1 VILTR
6 EWPDDKIKPN
16 IWKLKKYCFCNIFVR
31 FPVLKYSYRRYE
43 NMADLLGET
52 FSDDSAAVD
61 KHDYGVGIPLQ
72 MPDLGIKGA
81 DNYDWGMK
89 ARLAKIFSPKDGN
102 SIVFAIDHGASQGPT
117 TGLERI
123 DRLVPEVID
132 YVDVLMPR
140 RGMLYTSISPKY
152 GKGLIL
158 RTSSG
163 GTIISEGSALGSI
176 GVDIGEAVR
185 LDALAMAVGAN
196 IGDEAT
202 REAHSIKNLHES
214 VNAGNKVGI
223 PTLGVVTVGRE
234 MARSVWYYLLATR
247 SIAETGCQFIKTY
260 YTETDFEK
268 VTSATPV
275 PIIIAGGKVLP
286 EAGALELSYNAM
298 CEGARGVDMGRNIF
312 QAGSPRAMSYAISL
326 VVHGGYTGKQAFEA
340 YEQMCSELGVDL
352 GPKKTY

>member
-1 VILTR
+1 
-6 EWPDDKIKPN
+6 
-16 IWKLKKYCFCNIFVR
+16 
-31 FPVLKYSYRRYE
+31 
-43 NMADLLGET
+43 MADLLGET
-52 FSDDSAAVD
+52 FTDDNAAVD

-72 MPDLGIKGA
+72 MPDLGIRGA

-102 SIVFAIDHGASQGPT
+102 AVVFAIDHGAGQGPT

-132 YVDVLMPR
+132 YIDVVMLR
-140 RGMLYTSISPKY
+140 RGMLYSSVSPKY

-158 RTSSG
+158 RMNCG
-163 GTIISEGSALGSI
+163 GTIISEGREDVAGHI
-176 GVDIGEAVR
+176 GVDIADAVR
-185 LDALAMAVGAN
+185 LDALAMAVGCN
-196 IGDEAT
+196 IGAKASVE
-202 REAHSIKNLHES
+202 HQSIMNLHES

-234 MARSVWYYLLATR
+234 MARSVSYYLLATR

-260 YTETDFEK
+260 YTDTDFEK
-268 VTSATPV
+268 ITSATPV

-286 EAGALELSYNAM
+286 EEGALELSYNAM
-298 CEGARGVDMGRNIF
+298 SEGARGVDMGRNIF

-340 YEQMCSELGVDL
+340 YQQMCSELGVDL